1 MAGEKLAKLIKQQKP
16 SAGSLTDLMY
26 GVVTSTSPLKIRVDS
41 RFEVGAAHL
50 VLSQMVRRLVVRT
63 SDGASVEVFR
73 DLVPGDTVRLL
84 RVSAGQKFYVL
95 ERA

>member
-63 SDGASVEVFR
+63 SDVSRFFETSCQAIQC
-73 DLVPGDTVRLL
+73 DCYAYLL
-84 RVSAGQKFYVL
+84 GKNFMF
-95 ERA
+95 